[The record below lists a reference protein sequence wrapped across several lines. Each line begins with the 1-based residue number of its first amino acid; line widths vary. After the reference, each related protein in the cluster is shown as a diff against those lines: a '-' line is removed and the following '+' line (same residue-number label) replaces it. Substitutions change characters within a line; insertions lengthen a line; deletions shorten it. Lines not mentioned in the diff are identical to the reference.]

1 MKSFEFITYL
11 YLFYSISERREILK
25 AQYHFACDCASCN
38 RQDLVEFQ
46 ERFSALRCHHCGGP
60 IQNPTSEATLA
71 HSMPCFDCGKIQV
84 SAAFTQCFQLYLFHN
99 TVKSEFVA
107 AATNHFDDLYLRP
120 LFKGGYYLRAA
131 TNSTFQKLA
140 SENSRNLPK
149 LANLPIV
156 KG

>member
-1 MKSFEFITYL
+1 MVLILDIIGMMLDFTKFLFKKSANFDYKSTPL
-11 YLFYSISERREILK
+11 PLFYSISERREILK

-84 SAAFTQCFQLYLFHN
+84 SAAFT
-99 TVKSEFVA
+99 
-107 AATNHFDDLYLRP
+107 
-120 LFKGGYYLRAA
+120 
-131 TNSTFQKLA
+131 
-140 SENSRNLPK
+140 
-149 LANLPIV
+149 
-156 KG
+156 